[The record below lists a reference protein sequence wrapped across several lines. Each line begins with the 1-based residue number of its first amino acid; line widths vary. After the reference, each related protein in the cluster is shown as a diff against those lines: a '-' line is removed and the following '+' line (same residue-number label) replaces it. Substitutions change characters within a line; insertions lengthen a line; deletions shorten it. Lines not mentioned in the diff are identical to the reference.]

1 MGAGVAMKRV
11 VAFLALLALSGC
23 GQDAANSPYAA
34 AFEQIRGG
42 LFNRGE
48 APSQFTATRASLAEA
63 GITAP
68 VLVVRMP
75 DADISVG
82 LLEYGT
88 NRDVTIWRSLDGNT
102 VSTAAGLLRNTRG
115 FGTDLHSLETEALH
129 HALSQGQSAE
139 YSRLFRALD
148 GEGQLH
154 AIRLYCSLTPEGSE
168 TVDILGRSYATR
180 RFSETCHVDG
190 RDTPVFVNT
199 YWQGRDG
206 DLWKSRQWAGPE
218 LGYANLER
226 VIN

>member
-1 MGAGVAMKRV
+1 MKRV
-11 VAFLALLALSGC
+11 LAVVALLALGAC
-23 GQDAANSPYAA
+23 GQDAANGPYAA

-48 APSQFTATRASLAEA
+48 APSQFTATRASLAAA

-88 NRDVTIWRSLDGNT
+88 NRGVTIWRSLDGNT
-102 VSTAAGLLRNTRG
+102 VSTASDLLRNTRG
-115 FGTDLHSLETEALH
+115 FGTDLHSLETDALH
-129 HALSQGQSAE
+129 RALSQGQSAE
-139 YSRLFRALD
+139 YSRMFRGLD
-148 GEGQLH
+148 GEGRLH
-154 AIRLYCSLTPEGSE
+154 ALRLYCSLSPEGRE
-168 TVDILGRSYATR
+168 TVDVLGRSYDTR
-180 RFSETCHVDG
+180 RFSETCHADG
-190 RDTPVFVNT
+190 RETPVFVNT
-199 YWQGRDG
+199 YWQGDSG
-206 DLWKSRQWAGPE
+206 EIWKSRQWAGPE